1 MLGDDDAVIE
11 MICEI
16 QNQLAV
22 NHGMKNPVDFKPVML
37 CKSRR
42 PKKESH
48 DDVEKDLVTGQR
60 STDFAPCAFHRMS
73 HAVRAAG

>member
-22 NHGMKNPVDFKPVML
+22 NRGMKNPVDFKPVML

-42 PKKESH
+42 PKK
-48 DDVEKDLVTGQR
+48 K
-60 STDFAPCAFHRMS
+60 AMMM
-73 HAVRAAG
+73 